1 MGAQRASRHVTKS
14 NFRDPHE
21 LWRKCNRAQAGPSE
35 IGSRCEKPRTQPRK
49 GLEGAVQAK
58 ETLKGVGGQ
67 NEGQGLLGEKCRGGR
82 GLELRAVGV
91 GGDERRSSLC
101 PMFDSPAGMCKCPIS
116 SQRRAPWEG
125 ATVREP
131 RT

>member
-91 GGDERRSSLC
+91 GGMSDGPPSAPCSTLLQVC
-101 PMFDSPAGMCKCPIS
+101 ANAPSPP
-116 SQRRAPWEG
+116 
-125 ATVREP
+125 REEP
-131 RT
+131 PGKGPQ